1 MSAVLCCPVVS
12 VRYQFWEV
20 VPVED
25 LLVRMELDSAPVAKR
40 ITSLLLDSFQPL
52 DKGKQERV
60 RSSSGRGALVLGL
73 LPVCWSFCVSVPLPS
88 AWYVVGTLHCSD
100 TL

>member
-1 MSAVLCCPVVS
+1 MCLSNC
-12 VRYQFWEV
+12 QFWEV

-52 DKGKQERV
+52 DKGRQEQV
-60 RSSSGRGALVLGL
+60 RT
-73 LPVCWSFCVSVPLPS
+73 
-88 AWYVVGTLHCSD
+88 Y
-100 TL
+100 

>member
-1 MSAVLCCPVVS
+1 MYSWCCLVRS
-12 VRYQFWEV
+12 VCYQFWEV

-52 DKGKQERV
+52 DKGRQEQVCSAGEEYDKSVVPPSVAVLVTCV
-60 RSSSGRGALVLGL
+60 RPLSLLGSWNAALL
-73 LPVCWSFCVSVPLPS
+73 
-88 AWYVVGTLHCSD
+88 
-100 TL
+100 